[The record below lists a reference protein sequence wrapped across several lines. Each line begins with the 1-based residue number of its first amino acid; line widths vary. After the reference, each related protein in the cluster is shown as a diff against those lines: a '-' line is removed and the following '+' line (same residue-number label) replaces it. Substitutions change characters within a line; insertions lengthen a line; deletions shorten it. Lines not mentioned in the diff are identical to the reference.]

1 MFLTRQKSCVFKVIA
16 VATTPFAFNNNIF
29 SLNSPAKNDA
39 SCANPVCTDQ
49 LKAFRMAAD
58 SVKVNPVGVDGSSKQ
73 VVSSNS
79 IATQVDEC
87 PLDRKELG
95 EKTWSLLHTIA
106 AYYPENPS
114 PEYQHAATQFIQALA
129 LLYPCKHC
137 AEDFQ
142 QNIELSPPE

>member
-1 MFLTRQKSCVFKVIA
+1 MFLIRQKSCIFKVVA

-29 SLNSPAKNDA
+29 SFNSPAKNDS

-49 LKAFRMAAD
+49 LRAFRMAAD
-58 SVKVNPVGVDGSSKQ
+58 SVKINSVGGDGSSEQ
-73 VVSSNS
+73 VVLNNP
-79 IATQVDEC
+79 IITPVDEC

-95 EKTWSLLHTIA
+95 EKTWSLLHTMA

-114 PEYQHAATQFIQALA
+114 PEYQLAVTQFIQALA